1 MRDLAWALPIA
12 VTAALTASLAAAQAA
27 DRATVTVSTGEP
39 GAEVT
44 IDSGGER
51 RRCVAPCRAD
61 VPAGRASVTVIRG
74 GRSVTSSVELLAG
87 ESTMQV
93 VPPGGDLFVGLLWV
107 IAWAELEA
115 FGFGL
120 AFGPGR
126 TDTGLLIVGDAIGGL
141 GPILAVQAAIQFIR
155 YAVSGSV
162 EVRRGSPAPVTM
174 RWGVTP
180 IGLGLALSF

>member
-1 MRDLAWALPIA
+1 MRDLAWALSIA
-12 VTAALTASLAAAQAA
+12 VTATLTASLAAAQAG
-27 DRATVTVSTGEP
+27 DRATVAVSTGEP

-44 IDSGGER
+44 IASGGER
-51 RRCVAPCRAD
+51 WRCVAPCRAD

-74 GRSVTSSVELLAG
+74 GRSVTSSVDLLGG

-93 VPPGGDLFVGLLWV
+93 VPPGGDLFVGMLWL
-107 IAWAELEA
+107 IAWAELEV

-120 AFGPGR
+120 SFGPGQ
-126 TDTGLLIVGDAIGGL
+126 TDTGLLIVGNAIGGL
-141 GPILAVQAAIQFIR
+141 GPILAVQAVIQFAR

-180 IGLGLALSF
+180 SGLGLVLSF